1 MNDQLL
7 RTFIS
12 LVNFDQKIVS
22 LEKERTLLVSSRQ
35 ESDEKKDM
43 ILKAL
48 DGILN
53 QVREFKRDVDEKE
66 SQMKVLEQQELDK
79 KYRLENVASVKE
91 YNSIKAEIATINEKQ
106 RDHEESLIA
115 AWDKLD
121 AAQKKYVAEQGHSK
135 KAIDELEQS
144 KIDLDKKIEVLSAS
158 IDEQEKNRVRL
169 VAAVPAELLDMYEN
183 MRGQVNNPVVQIAYN
198 SCSACYYPVSGQDLA
213 ALKKGKFLPC
223 KGCYRIL
230 YMEEDA
236 GQ

>member
-22 LEKERTLLVSSRQ
+22 LEKERTSLIDSRHVL
-35 ESDEKKDM
+35 DEKKDM
-43 ILKAL
+43 ILKTVDDL
-48 DGILN
+48 LN

-66 SQMKVLEQQELDK
+66 MQMKVLEQQESDK
-79 KYRLENVASVKE
+79 KYRLENVASIKE
-91 YNSIKAEIATINEKQ
+91 YNSIKAEIATINQKQ

-121 AAQKKYVAEQGHSK
+121 AVQKKYVAEQDHSK
-135 KAIDELEQS
+135 KAIGELEQS
-144 KIDLDKKIEVLSAS
+144 ATGLDKKIDELAVS
-158 IDEQEKNRVRL
+158 INEQEKDRVTL
-169 VAAVPAELLDMYEN
+169 ASVVPAELLDMYEH
-183 MRGQVNNPVVQIAYN
+183 MRGQVDNPVVQVAHN
-198 SCSACYYPVSGQDLA
+198 SCSACYYPVAGQDLA

-230 YMEEDA
+230 YIEDA

>member
-22 LEKERTLLVSSRQ
+22 LEKERTSLINSRHVL
-35 ESDEKKDM
+35 DEKKDI
-43 ILKAL
+43 ILKTL
-48 DGILN
+48 DDLLS

-66 SQMKVLEQQELDK
+66 LQMKVFEQQESDK

-91 YNSIKAEIATINEKQ
+91 YNSIKAEIASINQKQ

-121 AAQKKYVAEQGHSK
+121 VVQKKYVTEQDHSK

-144 KIDLDKKIEVLSAS
+144 ASDLDKKIEELTSS
-158 IDEQEKNRVRL
+158 INEQEKDRVTL
-169 VAAVPAELLDMYEN
+169 VAAVPAELLDMYEH
-183 MRGQVNNPVVQIAYN
+183 MRGQVDNPVVQVAHN
-198 SCSACYYPVSGQDLA
+198 SCSACYYPIPGQDLA

-230 YMEEDA
+230 YIEDA